1 LGITMKKAG
10 KKSFGSFLKKLR
22 LNRGY
27 SIKKLSIE
35 LNINYSYL
43 SKIENGH
50 SLPSD
55 EFITRIAE
63 LFGYDNEELLARAG
77 KIPDDIIKIISDNP
91 KHAIEVL
98 RKEFAR

>member
-1 LGITMKKAG
+1 MKKAD

-22 LNRGY
+22 VNKGY
-27 SIKKLSIE
+27 SIKKLSNE
-35 LNINYSYL
+35 LSINYSYL

-55 EFITRIAE
+55 EFITRIAG

-91 KHAIEVL
+91 KIAIEFL
-98 RKEFAR
+98 RKEFAG

>member
-1 LGITMKKAG
+1 MKKAD

-22 LNRGY
+22 LTKGY
-27 SIKKLSIE
+27 SIKKLSNE
-35 LNINYSYL
+35 LSINYSYL

-55 EFITRIAE
+55 EFITRIAG

-77 KIPDDIIKIISDNP
+77 KIPDDVIKIISDNP
-91 KHAIEVL
+91 KIAIEFL
-98 RKEFAR
+98 RKEFSG